1 MRRFWGNVVAAA
13 AVVVALAGCG
23 GARPRDATY
32 ATTAGA
38 CGTLALAV
46 AESHEEG
53 DLEAAE
59 RDLEALREICDRALD
74 ALERERPSQR
84 DAREVSRE

>member
-1 MRRFWGNVVAAA
+1 VRRFWANVVASSAFVA
-13 AVVVALAGCG
+13 ALAGCG

-46 AESHEEG
+46 AEAHEEG

-59 RDLEALREICDRALD
+59 RDLAALRGICDRALD
-74 ALERERPSQR
+74 ALDRGAPRGAEG
-84 DAREVSRE
+84 ASRE